1 MIASSV
7 AKVEKTEDIKALSP
21 RNIWGKVI
29 IYLRE
34 HNAVAL
40 HIACGDIT
48 DVGFDDD
55 TFLINTQ
62 ESFLYDLLKSEE
74 NQKDLKN
81 AFESFGIK
89 NFQIIKKEKKLTKS
103 QQDLKILK
111 EVFGNKLIIE

>member
-1 MIASSV
+1 MATTKKI
-7 AKVEKTEDIKALSP
+7 EKEEDVKSLSP

-29 IYLRE
+29 IFLRE
-34 HNAVAL
+34 HKAVAL

-48 DVGFDDD
+48 DVSFDGD

-74 NQKDLKN
+74 NQKDLQN
-81 AFESFGIK
+81 AFENFGIK